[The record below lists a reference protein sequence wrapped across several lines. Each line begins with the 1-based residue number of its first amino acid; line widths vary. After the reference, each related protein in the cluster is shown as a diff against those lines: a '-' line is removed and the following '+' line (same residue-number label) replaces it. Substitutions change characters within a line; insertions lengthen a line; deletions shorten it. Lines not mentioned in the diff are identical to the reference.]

1 MIYVDNDD
9 EDDDDDDVIPESFN
23 VNKRKCKVNEL
34 VFFMFGKNLIFWTF
48 FVKRFM
54 KTT

>member
-23 VNKRKCKVNEL
+23 VNKRKCKVNK
-34 VFFMFGKNLIFWTF
+34 FFFLYLP
-48 FVKRFM
+48 
-54 KTT
+54 KT